1 MNKLEAFRRQQVEA
15 FRRQQERL
23 NRRASDQV
31 KRQRDPSDDDWRAAN
46 DILNGLTFDG
56 EPGQI
61 ETNQGKAQEC
71 E

>member
-1 MNKLEAFRRQQVEA
+1 MNQYEAQRREQA
-15 FRRQQERL
+15 RLDRRTD
-23 NRRASDQV
+23 DQV
-31 KRQRDPSDDDWRAAN
+31 QRQRNPSDDDWRGAN

-61 ETNQGKAQEC
+61 ETVQGEAQEC